1 MNKRFFNQQNLTR
14 RLRLL
19 SVLFAMLLMPIGAWA
34 QTITVAGVSPDT
46 DGNFIDEAHEFITS
60 GTVTFDAGANTLTL
74 DNATITGSIVKTA
87 NEAGDQLTINLV
99 GTNTVNGQILFQSE
113 DRMYPGDLTFTGSG
127 SLNIA
132 SNDENGVIDGVSSV
146 NTDEGLYIAT
156 DSPNPNCHNGY
167 YTNSTNADDNSVK
180 SLTVSTS
187 VTYPIWVYNSG
198 SSTKYTQLT
207 AANSSTS
214 SPFSP
219 VSDDDH
225 SGSVSFN
232 GTTLTLNSFN
242 CKETN
247 GNYVFYIGESKKE
260 LTINL
265 DGTSCIF
272 GNCFHYLTG
281 NNTLTFITSE
291 STPGSLEFTTSPSFL
306 GEVTFVYSS
315 GLGYYSNKISTD
327 WPRLQIGN
335 TYVRGT
341 ASTIGG
347 YSNVSFDDATNT
359 LTLGGVTIGSPA
371 ETVTDIDVFIKNLN
385 VEISGTNTVYG
396 RFFGFYEENGSKA
409 GTITF
414 KKKSGAETA
423 ELTVSGIGDGNGPV
437 TNFASSILG
446 EGLYVSGIDDDNEPV
461 STLSYQNGEYYS
473 PTGKMAKTV
482 TISENEPDT
491 KLWIGETEV
500 TSANA
505 EDVFLDGKVSYD
517 MTNQILSLNG
527 ATIENEIVSNVGTLT
542 IDLTGSNSVKY
553 ISATGN
559 ATALAFTGDGTLT
572 LENSDGVIYGF
583 SSVDFG
589 DFNLQSS
596 VPGIHWSETH
606 HILCNYDDDIAEKVT
621 LTKDA
626 VYQLWINGVQV
637 TEANKNGITGEEIQ
651 SGESTLNTIE
661 GTVKFTPGT
670 ENVLLLKKAQLSV
683 VGGDDAGPAI
693 VSGLDNLTIQLDG
706 DGNDIEAARSDVNFS
721 GAYGNYIVKSINS
734 NAVLTFTALREDAC
748 LYSTISSS
756 QYAYAPF
763 NGFSNIVYNGNL
775 VLMATSTDWQCLKNL
790 STPSI
795 SPDGSTYYL
804 SQEDDQLDGVK
815 IYYTIDY
822 VNGED
827 VTTPTLYK
835 DNEGLTISGPCTLTA
850 YAEYVQNGV
859 TKNSSNLK
867 AKYFG
872 PAEDPMRLVYGADPV
887 DFVLAP
893 AIEEGD
899 GIIINGIEA
908 NVTYSST
915 TGKVSSETL
924 GSHGAVVSLGYQ
936 DETIQ
941 TTLLNNYFNMSFDV
955 VPPAPTIGLAEGTYS
970 STHEAITVTSDG
982 LANTTIKYQWDDD
995 DEEDYP
1001 ETGIPFQAG
1010 TLKAWVVYN
1019 GGDTPVS
1026 SDIVSATYTLLQDPG
1041 LDFVVGDN
1049 PVEEDVNYTIGGSS
1063 NPTLPTLQKPEG
1075 VTVTYA
1081 SSNTG
1086 VATVATDGTVTP
1098 VGVGY
1103 TTITAT
1109 STATSEYEAGEASY
1123 TLNVYKDLSHS
1134 SITVEVANV
1143 TYNGQAKT
1151 PTVTVKDGDKV
1162 LMYGE
1167 GNGDGTLLYEYKV
1180 EYANNTNA
1188 ASATAET
1195 GAPTVTVTAYTDDDF
1210 SESHMEVTHY
1220 RGSTTKTFT
1229 ISPMS
1234 ISTATVS
1241 VDATQTYTYTG
1252 SEIKPS
1258 VSVSIYL
1265 TENAENITTLTEGTD
1280 YTVTGYANNTNAA
1293 TATSENAPTITI
1305 TGKGNFTGTATGTFT
1320 IDKADL
1326 GNVTI
1331 AEIADQ
1337 TYTCSQ
1343 IKPAVTVT
1351 FNGNAVAEDE
1361 YTISYGTN
1369 TDVGEGT
1376 VTLTSE
1382 GKNFSTTSTKGATFT
1397 IVAKELTTSMVA
1409 DIAAQIYNGTE
1420 LKPALTVKDGETTL
1434 EEDTH
1439 YEVTYSNNK
1448 NVGTTAKA
1456 TITGKGNY
1464 SGSIDKMFT
1473 INKAQLT
1480 VTPDDKTYNVGDDI
1494 TLTVSYEG
1502 FVNGETETV
1511 LTTQPSASYGTAD
1524 VTKPGSYEITASG
1537 GVAQNYDFIYKTG
1550 TLTVNR
1556 QLNVSFSAS
1565 NTWATY
1571 CGTENLSTPE
1581 GLKAYQV
1588 TAVEGATVTISEIG
1602 YIPAN
1607 TAVLLQNVSNN
1618 NTWSNIAASAYTGAT
1633 STFENNKLIG
1643 TASAVDVSTITGGTV
1658 YILVNNM
1665 FRRSTSG
1672 SIPANRGYLVVA
1684 TSSNAP
1690 QLSISIGDDTTGI
1703 GMVGCDSVATD
1714 NDEWYTLDGQ
1724 KLQQAPTQKGLY
1736 IKNGKKVIINK
1747 K

>member
-19 SVLFAMLLMPIGAWA
+19 SVLYAMLLLPLGAWA

-46 DGNFIDEAHEFITS
+46 DGNFTGLS
-60 GTVTFDAGANTLTL
+60 GVTFSASTNTLTL
-74 DNATITGSIVKTA
+74 NGATITGSIVKTA

-132 SNDENGVIDGVSSV
+132 SSDENGVIDGVSSV
-146 NTDEGLYIAT
+146 NTGEGLYIAT
-156 DSPNPNCHNGY
+156 DSPNPRCNYGFY
-167 YTNSTNADDNSVK
+167 INSSSGSVM

-187 VTYPIWVYNSG
+187 VSYPIWVYNSG

-207 AANSSTS
+207 AASST
-214 SPFSP
+214 FTTANM
-219 VSDDDH
+219 DDDH

-242 CKETN
+242 CKTAN
-247 GNYVFYIGESKKE
+247 DAYVFYIGESKKE

-265 DGTSCIF
+265 EGTSCIF
-272 GNCFHYLTG
+272 GNCFHYLTA
-281 NNTLTFITSE
+281 NNTLTFKTSE
-291 STPGSLEFTTSPSFL
+291 STPGSLEFTTSLSFW
-306 GEVTFVYSS
+306 GDVTFVYSS

-327 WPRLQIGN
+327 WPRLQIGS
-335 TYVRGT
+335 TFVRGT

-347 YSNVSFDDATNT
+347 YSKVSFDDATNT

-396 RFFGFYEENGSKA
+396 RFYGLYEENGYRA

-423 ELTVSGIGDGNGPV
+423 ELTVSGLGDGNGPV

-461 STLSYQNGEYYS
+461 STLSYQGGEYCDFDN
-473 PTGKMAKTV
+473 PDNTVKEV

-491 KLWIGETEV
+491 KLWIGETPV
-500 TSANA
+500 TSDNA
-505 EDVFLDGKVSYD
+505 GNVFHGDEDLDGKVSYD
-517 MTNQILSLNG
+517 VTNHTLSLNG

-621 LTKDA
+621 LTKDV

-683 VGGDDAGPAI
+683 GGDDAGPAI

-706 DGNDIEAARSDVNFS
+706 DGNDIGAARSDVNFS

-775 VLMATSTDWQCLKNL
+775 VLMATNTAWQCLKNL

-893 AIEEGD
+893 ALEEDD
-899 GIIINGIEA
+899 GIKINGIEA
-908 NVTYSST
+908 NVTYN
-915 TGKVSSETL
+915 TGKVSSSTL
-924 GSHGAVVSLGYQ
+924 GRNGAIVSLGYQ
-936 DETIQ
+936 DETVQ

-1109 STATSEYEAGEASY
+1109 STATTEYAAGEASY

-1167 GNGDGTLLYEYKV
+1167 DNGDGTLLYEYKV

-1195 GAPTVTVTAYTDDDF
+1195 GAPTVTVTAYTDDDY

-1320 IDKADL
+1320 IDQANL
-1326 GNVTI
+1326 GDVTI
-1331 AEIADQ
+1331 APIADQ
-1337 TYTCSQ
+1337 TYTGSQ
-1343 IKPAVTVT
+1343 ITPTDITVT
-1351 FNGNAVAEDE
+1351 FNGNAVSEDE

-1369 TDVGEGT
+1369 INVGEGT

-1382 GKNFSTTSTKGATFT
+1382 NKNFSTTSTKGATFT
-1397 IVAKELTTSMVA
+1397 IVAKALTDAMVA
-1409 DIAAQIYNGTE
+1409 DIAAQTYSGTE

-1448 NVGTTAKA
+1448 NAGTTAKA

-1464 SGSIDKMFT
+1464 SGSIDKFFT

-1480 VTPDDKTYNVGDDI
+1480 VTADDKTYNVGDDI
-1494 TLTVSYEG
+1494 TLTVTITG
-1502 FVNGETETV
+1502 FVNGETKTV
-1511 LTTQPSASYGTAD
+1511 LTAQPTASCDAD
-1524 VTKPGSYEITASG
+1524 VTKPGSYTITVNG
-1537 GVAQNYDFIYKTG
+1537 GEAANYDFDYKTG
-1550 TLTVNR
+1550 TLTINR
-1556 QLNVSFSAS
+1556 LLDVSFSAS
-1565 NTWATY
+1565 NEWVTY
-1571 CGTENLSTPE
+1571 YASENLATPE
-1581 GLKAYQV
+1581 GLQAYQV
-1588 TAVEGATVTISEIG
+1588 TAVDGSTVTIGEIG

-1607 TAVLLQNVSNN
+1607 TAVLLKNVSNN

-1633 STFENNKLIG
+1633 STFASNKLIG
-1643 TASAVDVSTITGGTV
+1643 TAEDVSVSSITGGTV
-1658 YILVNNM
+1658 YILINNM
-1665 FRRSTSG
+1665 FRRATG
-1672 SIPANRGYLVVA
+1672 TIPARRGYLVVN
-1684 TSSNAP
+1684 SSNAP
-1690 QLSISIGDDTTGI
+1690 QLSITIGDDTTGI
-1703 GMVGCDSVATD
+1703 GTAGCDSVATD
-1714 NDEWYTLDGQ
+1714 NDEWYSIDGMKLNGQPQ
-1724 KLQQAPTQKGLY
+1724 KPGLY
-1736 IKNGKKVIINK
+1736 IKNGKKVVINK